1 MGAGQADGWW
11 RGRCRIKNYNRALKP
26 RIGKRTMLDNGK
38 LKTSAGN
45 EASPNLLMIL
55 DQILGPR
62 TMWRYDHH
70 PAEVKEEGT
79 TERSNGRNI

>member
-1 MGAGQADGWW
+1 
-11 RGRCRIKNYNRALKP
+11 
-26 RIGKRTMLDNGK
+26 MLDNGK

-45 EASPNLLMIL
+45 KASPNLLMVL
-55 DQILGPR
+55 DQSLG

-70 PAEVKEEGT
+70 LAEVKEEGM